1 MPENSIASKLF
12 EIQPSRLA
20 RMFLWL
26 LHVLALFGC
35 WLNSTPVEYRLAFSL
50 LLIGL
55 LIIHDRY
62 WNVPKVLLR
71 YTPHNSW
78 EILAGQDN
86 EFVTLTILG
95 TTTITDWAIFLHY
108 KTHTQSSGALLIA
121 KDSLMADSFRCLKVR
136 LKLSES
142 HS

>member
-1 MPENSIASKLF
+1 MPENSIASQLF

-20 RMFLWL
+20 MMFLRL
-26 LHVLALFGC
+26 LQVLALFGC
-35 WLNSTPVEYRLAFSL
+35 WMNSMPVEYRMAIST

-55 LIIHDRY
+55 IVIRDRY
-62 WNVPKVLLR
+62 WNVSKVLLR
-71 YTPHNSW
+71 YTHHNGW

-86 EFVTLTILG
+86 EFVTVTVLG
-95 TTTITDWAIFLHY
+95 STTVTDWAIFLHY